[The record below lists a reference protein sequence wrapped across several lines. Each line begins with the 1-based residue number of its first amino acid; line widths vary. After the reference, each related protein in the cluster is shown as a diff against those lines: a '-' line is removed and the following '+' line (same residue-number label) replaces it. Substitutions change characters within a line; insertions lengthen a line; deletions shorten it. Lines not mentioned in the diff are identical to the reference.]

1 VHRAFASS
9 NNQRERERER
19 ERDDGQT
26 CLEQIK
32 SSGVSAS
39 AIFPSF
45 SKGVG
50 NPFRSTFDST
60 HPRLSSISMM
70 QRVIHQRKNYVRLK
84 RFNREAFLP
93 PFPNT
98 RCNRGTEEFLVV
110 TFTFFPAAITLLV
123 FLWDRSV
130 CVSLLFFFRRGS
142 ERKSVPRSS
151 FSLSFGGGFCPLPP
165 CKRRR
170 IFASE
175 DVIFSKN
182 LSNNERL

>member
-1 VHRAFASS
+1 MRVQFSLLFRRVLGIRFGA
-9 NNQRERERER
+9 
-19 ERDDGQT
+19 
-26 CLEQIK
+26 
-32 SSGVSAS
+32 
-39 AIFPSF
+39 PST
-45 SKGVG
+45 
-50 NPFRSTFDST
+50 PL
-60 HPRLSSISMM
+60 PRLSSISMM

-93 PFPNT
+93 LFPNT
-98 RCNRGTEEFLVV
+98 RCNRGTEFRRDVY
-110 TFTFFPAAITLLV
+110 LLPRCNYAQYFYGIEV
-123 FLWDRSV
+123 Y
-130 CVSLLFFFRRGS
+130 VSLLFFFRRGS